1 MRCGRRRDGRGHI
14 NIGGVGGSSGGTGE
28 PGEEG
33 EGPVKGGC
41 WWGWRAIDILE
52 VSNSAR
58 ASPTLAPFPPHLF
71 TVLCPYNAGVLFTG
85 NLRAADMATAAMRG
99 RILLIHHHFLLP
111 SLPSSS
117 VRTTTPS
124 HHSPGHAANVCWSRQ
139 PSMPG
144 FVAALA
150 FLPLPSPIFL
160 PHLLSHLLPPPILP
174 PRPAPSPTLGFCPS
188 PAQESTSCTA
198 TPHLVFPFPYLC
210 AAASSSRLP
219 RHGMQGGGA
228 GGGCKL
234 G

>member
-1 MRCGRRRDGRGHI
+1 MRCGRWRDWRGHI

-33 EGPVKGGC
+33 KGPVKGGC

-52 VSNSAR
+52 VSKALCHGPSHHSSLLNIARVGPPISAR
-58 ASPTLAPFPPHLF
+58 ASPTPAPFPPHVF
-71 TVLCPYNAGVLFTG
+71 TVLCPYGAGVLFTG
-85 NLRAADMATAAMRG
+85 NLQAADMAAAAMRG
-99 RILLIHHHFLLP
+99 RILLIHRHFLLL

-174 PRPAPSPTLGFCPS
+174 PCPAPSPTLG
-188 PAQESTSCTA
+188 
-198 TPHLVFPFPYLC
+198 
-210 AAASSSRLP
+210 
-219 RHGMQGGGA
+219 
-228 GGGCKL
+228 
-234 G
+234 